1 MKRIR
6 AWWTGL
12 SKKSRVLYIAFILLA
27 AAVIALGLSLWFT
40 CCDLKTAQE
49 EVVTLRAVLQATEE
63 ERDEKAESLTQC
75 REQVEFLK
83 EKLDCYL
90 PPELAIEKLVRR
102 GDFGPWLDTTRAAP
116 GDTIQFRIIIRGAA
130 KNAWLEDILPLGFGE
145 IRNLRIGGE
154 SHSGDVSQLYLS
166 NILGEIEITY
176 TSQLSHSLG
185 EVTLTNRAMVW
196 ADCVQAESAQAT
208 VEVKP
213 RPPAPPP
220 SGRSRPPSDSCDAGG
235 PSQGPGPGD
244 GRD

>member
-12 SKKSRVLYIAFILLA
+12 SKKSRVLYVALVLLA

-49 EVVTLRAVLQATEE
+49 EVVTLQAVLQTTEQ
-63 ERDEKAESLTQC
+63 ERDSKAQDLSRCQE
-75 REQVEFLK
+75 RVENL
-83 EKLDCYL
+83 EAKLDCYL
-90 PPELAIEKLVRR
+90 PPELEIEKLVRR

-145 IRNLRIGGE
+145 IRNLRINGE
-154 SHSGDVSQLYLS
+154 SHGGDVSQLYLF

-185 EVTLTNRAMVW
+185 EVALVNRAMVW
-196 ADCVQAESAQAT
+196 ADCVQAESAEAT

-213 RPPAPPP
+213 RPPTPP
-220 SGRSRPPSDSCDAGG
+220 SSGGRRPPSDSCDGGG
-235 PSQGPGPGD
+235 PSEGPGPGD
-244 GRD
+244 GRG